1 VEYGLNVKPF
11 RYTVVPKSGTIVYEN
26 ELIELVSE
34 LTSNDRKFMLCST
47 GVPRLV
53 SRIDVAI
60 GDLQILLRRALRCG
74 CRLVVIV
81 AIWTTYES
89 SPSAT

>member
-53 SRIDVAI
+53 SRSDVAI
-60 GDLQILLRRALRCG
+60 GD
-74 CRLVVIV
+74 CR
-81 AIWTTYES
+81 S
-89 SPSAT
+89 SSNPLKKGPEMWL